1 MTRVTT
7 TDRADTRGRVL
18 EAALDIVAERGL
30 QALTHRGVEARAGVT
45 HGTTTYYFSNRDALI
60 DALLEHVSGRQVQWV
75 ADRYRELAEQDPTTV
90 DPDDFSRRM
99 LREAL
104 ADRTFTLARYELYLC
119 AARNPEVQELVR
131 RHRRAHVTVQ
141 ARIFEVLGAPDPR
154 WAANRFLSAVEG
166 AIIYQLAVPE
176 DGFEEWVGPY
186 LNRVMASLATTDG

>member
-1 MTRVTT
+1 MTRVREA
-7 TDRADTRGRVL
+7 DRADTRRRVL

-60 DALLEHVSGRQVQWV
+60 DALLEHVSDRQVEWV
-75 ADRYRELAEQDPTTV
+75 RDRYRELAEQDPRTV

-104 ADRTFTLARYELYLC
+104 ADRALTLARYELYLS
-119 AARNPEVQELVR
+119 AARNPEFQALVR
-131 RHRRAHVTVQ
+131 RHRQAHVTVQ
-141 ARIFEVLGAPDPR
+141 AGIFEALGSPDPQ

-166 AIIYQLAVPE
+166 AIIYQIAVPE

-186 LNRVMASLATTDG
+186 LNTVMSALAARAG